1 MRPHRNVSAVFHSSK
16 FTKCRTR
23 HRRSNAT
30 ALPPPHYRLCLI
42 DAVEDAVSTRR
53 RMMMMITCHTFCLHS
68 HTLVYRESLCKDL
81 SQTPAE
87 ECLCVSH
94 LLVFFSS
101 LVSLRRFS
109 LCSVL
114 FSPSSVY
121 TLSPLLTPYN
131 LISASPCPHSPAFHF
146 GSPPVFLAP
155 KRHQNR
161 KWGTIFSASSFL

>member
-1 MRPHRNVSAVFHSSK
+1 METQTLQKVSKHTFKCLACWQKCDRTETCRLYFTHRNSQSVGPV
-16 FTKCRTR
+16 
-23 HRRSNAT
+23 T
-30 ALPPPHYRLCLI
+30 AAQTPPHYHLCLI

-53 RMMMMITCHTFCLHS
+53 RRRMMITCHTFCLHS

-81 SQTPAE
+81 RQTPAE

-121 TLSPLLTPYN
+121 TLSPRLALLRP
-131 LISASPCPHSPAFHF
+131 PHS
-146 GSPPVFLAP
+146 L
-155 KRHQNR
+155 
-161 KWGTIFSASSFL
+161 